1 MLSSKIVLTTIKNM
15 KKCLQ
20 NPMVKKKKK
29 SLKKMEEIK
38 ILFSNSK

>member
-1 MLSSKIVLTTIKNM
+1 MLSSKIVLTIIKNM

-29 SLKKMEEIK
+29 ITEKNGRNKNP
-38 ILFSNSK
+38 FF